1 MLKIQIHRMVYE
13 VCLNLI
19 LKGKIKIHIILIG
32 LRVVQIKL
40 IFAANELTSW
50 QKAQQAKNIPPSDPR
65 GKILAYV
72 E

>member
-1 MLKIQIHRMVYE
+1 
-13 VCLNLI
+13 LI